1 MSKNETYEKINSLD
15 NKNDLVAFLQGC
27 MTENLNHARH
37 IETEIHTFTGIYMAV
52 VAGVLGFGFSISSD
66 WLFPDDTMSVKS
78 TIIAFLISI
87 LPIVMYGVLIK
98 GSGLAASLLDRWYEA
113 FDRHMVYAEKAY
125 YMCEALLLRGK
136 EPSDVIDIWNWSKDE
151 LAELAD
157 LDPIFA
163 FNHPK
168 KAGVAKTRAMIIGFF
183 ETIRTLMKI
192 VIGGT
197 IIIAFVF
204 LVNNF

>member
-52 VAGVLGFGFSISSD
+52 VAGVLGFGFSISKD
-66 WLFPDDTMSVKS
+66 WLSDIDAEGTSG
-78 TIIAFLISI
+78 LIVNI
-87 LPIVMYGVLIK
+87 LPILMYGILLGGGWI
-98 GSGLAASLLDRWYEA
+98 SLNLLNRWYEA

-125 YMCEALLLRGK
+125 YMLEALLMRGK
-136 EPSDVIDIWNWSKDE
+136 EVSDVVEIWNWSKDE

-168 KAGVAKTRAMIIGFF
+168 KPKVISTRKLVKGFHMVIF
-183 ETIRTLMKI
+183 VVMLI
-192 VIGGT
+192 VFISSL
-197 IIIAFVF
+197 ISVIVSA
-204 LVNNF
+204 

>member
-52 VAGVLGFGFSISSD
+52 VAGVLGFGFSISKD
-66 WLFPDDTMSVKS
+66 WLSDIVN
-78 TIIAFLISI
+78 I
-87 LPIVMYGVLIK
+87 LPILMYGILLGGGWI
-98 GSGLAASLLDRWYEA
+98 SLNLLNRWYEA

-125 YMCEALLLRGK
+125 YMLEALLMRGK
-136 EPSDVIDIWNWSKDE
+136 EVSDVVEIWNWSKDE

-168 KAGVAKTRAMIIGFF
+168 KPKVISTRKLVKGFHMVIF
-183 ETIRTLMKI
+183 VVMLI
-192 VIGGT
+192 VFISSL
-197 IIIAFVF
+197 ISVIVSA
-204 LVNNF
+204 